1 MSRARIM
8 TDSDRYLG
16 LPMATGKSKVNTFKD
31 LQEKITK
38 HVIRSKE
45 KFISKAGR
53 QVLIKMVAQ
62 AILTYSM
69 SPFQLPK
76 SIFDN
81 INSLL
86 EKYWWGQSQDERK
99 IHQINWRK
107 LCTQKKKGRMG
118 FQNLHA
124 INLAILSKQA

>member
-38 HVIRSKE
+38 CVIRQNE
-45 KFISKAGR
+45 KFISKASR
-53 QVLIKMVAQ
+53 EVLIKMVAQ

-69 SPFQLPK
+69 SLFQLPK
-76 SIFDN
+76 
-81 INSLL
+81 LL
-86 EKYWWGQSQDERK
+86 ASK
-99 IHQINWRK
+99 ILVGTK
-107 LCTQKKKGRMG
+107 LG
-118 FQNLHA
+118 
-124 INLAILSKQA
+124 